1 MTSSDSTAP
10 RFGRVLTAMMTPFLP
25 SGEVNYSL
33 AEEFANYLVDNGT
46 DTVVVC
52 GTTGESP
59 ALTWDEE
66 YELFKAVKE
75 AIGDR
80 AKIIA
85 GTGSNSTQEAI
96 EATKK
101 ADKLGLDGSLQV
113 VPYYNKP
120 PQAGLKGH
128 FEAIARAVPDL
139 PIMLYNVPGR
149 TSCNL
154 LPETVIELSSIPN
167 IVAIKEASGNLD
179 QVSEI
184 SRHFSQAGN
193 SQIENSQVG
202 SSQLKSQSGSTH
214 FEIYS
219 GDDSL
224 TLPMLSVGAV
234 GVVSVASHIVGKQL
248 QQMVRAFE
256 VGKVSEAAALHLQLF
271 PLFKALFSVTSP
283 IPLKVALAL
292 QGWQVGDCRPPLC
305 KGSLELQQQ
314 MEKMLVQMN
323 LLKTS

>member
-1 MTSSDSTAP
+1 M
-10 RFGRVLTAMMTPFLP
+10 VTPFLP
-25 SGEVNYSL
+25 DGEVNYPL
-33 AEEFANYLVDNGT
+33 AEKLANHLVDHGS
-46 DTVVVC
+46 DTLVVC

-59 ALTWDEE
+59 SLTWDEE
-66 YELFKAVKE
+66 YALFQAIKQAV
-75 AIGDR
+75 GDR
-80 AKIIA
+80 AQILA

-96 EATKK
+96 AATQK

-120 PQAGLKGH
+120 PQAGLYGH

-154 LPETVIELSSIPN
+154 LPETVIALSQISN
-167 IVAIKEASGNLD
+167 VVAIKEASGNLD

-184 SRHFSQAGN
+184 SRLSA
-193 SQIENSQVG
+193 VD
-202 SSQLKSQSGSTH
+202 

-234 GVVSVASHIVGKQL
+234 GVVSVASHLVGDFL
-248 QQMVRAFE
+248 QQMVQAFE
-256 VGKVSEAAALHLQLF
+256 AGKVQEAAALHLRLF
-271 PLFKALFSVTSP
+271 PLFKALFAVTSP
-283 IPLKVALAL
+283 IPLKVALEL
-292 QGWQVGDCRPPLC
+292 QGWTVGRCRLPLC
-305 KGSLELQQQ
+305 ESSPELRQQ
-314 MEKMLVQMN
+314 MKATLAQMD
-323 LLKTS
+323 LL